1 MNFNKNLHLFQLITF
16 LYLPQVE
23 IFHRLFLLASQKEVI
38 FVKIHLTLTTH
49 TLDRPAVTF
58 DVDRVF
64 SVLHLMD
71 FLQIS
76 SQGLDFLYS
85 RSIFS
90 GMQQSGDMSF
100 ILLQSCISGISAEM
114 NGVIFLDFF
123 FSDSRKMNFESRR
136 LSIYYWSKSLTTPFI
151 FFLTIYFKLLSN
163 TWHVLIR

>member
-1 MNFNKNLHLFQLITF
+1 M
-16 LYLPQVE
+16 
-23 IFHRLFLLASQKEVI
+23 
-38 FVKIHLTLTTH
+38 TTH
-49 TLDRPAVTF
+49 TLDRPGVTF

-136 LSIYYWSKSLTTPFI
+136 LSIYY
-151 FFLTIYFKLLSN
+151 
-163 TWHVLIR
+163 